1 MYALFQSYP
10 PTINFLECWMHLS
23 DGSAKVVTLSHHAM
37 RASNASEKLLYLQM
51 SLRISPIPCLLFPAC
66 FLPTPEEFSF
76 DSCYQ
81 FVLQCSEQ
89 SWVLQ
94 DAHSGNSIT
103 FVVDSNLR
111 FRVSRQHQSLN
122 NSTSTPVF
130 SSLEKWTLELFL
142 EFSAAFQSY

>member
-1 MYALFQSYP
+1 MAAL
-10 PTINFLECWMHLS
+10 
-23 DGSAKVVTLSHHAM
+23 
-37 RASNASEKLLYLQM
+37 EKLLYLQM
-51 SLRISPIPCLLFPAC
+51 SLRISPIPVSFSPAC

-94 DAHSGNSIT
+94 DAHGGNSIT

-122 NSTSTPVF
+122 NSTSTPIF
-130 SSLEKWTLELFL
+130 SPVGKWTLDLFL
-142 EFSAAFQSY
+142 QFTAAFQSY